1 MTCNQDKEAA
11 AFSAA
16 IQRHRSASAGPAS
29 KRLYRLRNGAF
40 SSTLAEITDF
50 RVRNA
55 GRRWLAIGIQQAQRD
70 AASARHHRKAKE
82 ASACEARLADLHA
95 FALALGP
102 MEPETL
108 ILQPEWRVQ

>member
-1 MTCNQDKEAA
+1 MTWDQREAA
-11 AFSAA
+11 ALSAA
-16 IQRHRSASAGPAS
+16 IQSHRTATDTPAS
-29 KRLYRLRNGAF
+29 PKIFHLKSGAF
-40 SSTLAEITDF
+40 SSDVAPITDF

-55 GRRWLAIGIQQAQRD
+55 VRRWLAIGIQQAQRD
-70 AASARHHRKAKE
+70 AARARHHRKAKE

-108 ILQPEWRVQ
+108 ILQPEWLVQ